1 MTTRI
6 LKYALV
12 PVLAVGLLSVLL
24 PGQPGDDPPVVGN
37 VDNLKQAYDKWK
49 TTITRAGGDR
59 TLTLALG
66 YEKGLSVKFTPANGR
81 ATIDLV
87 DGRVSVQGT
96 GLPEREVFDV
106 WLVDNRPGPG
116 RSVKPEVG
124 DRMLRLG
131 RLTPDENRAT
141 LETRLEPETFSGFE
155 LDLVVVAA
163 ADETP
168 ATGGALF
175 GSPSL
180 FQRLFYAEHR
190 RGDVAP
196 RQRATETRVSAVPV
210 PFRALVPSPAYAQ
223 EIVDAPAGLED
234 LVAEGERLFFN
245 ETFDGNGRT
254 CGTCHPAEN
263 NFTIDPA
270 FIARLAKQRPRDPL
284 FVAEL
289 DPALHDLE
297 KPELMRKFGL
307 ILENADG
314 FDRPGVMRGVPHTL
328 GLAKSL
334 TQPTNL
340 PGAPPE
346 MTGWSGDGS
355 PGGTLLDFATGA
367 VIQHFT
373 KTLNR
378 VEGVDFRRPTDA
390 ELLAMEAFQLSLG
403 RQDDLDLA
411 TLVLRNPVA
420 KDGQNIFENG
430 TGDPDAPGTC
440 SACHGNAGA
449 LNADGENRNFD
460 TGAEDRPDSPS
471 VAIAGV
477 PRDGG
482 FGKTE
487 NSPGVFGDGR
497 FNTPPLVE
505 SADTGPFFHNNVVN
519 TIEQAIEHYNSLAFN
534 NVAFAKIQL
543 GPEQVEAVAAF
554 LRITNAVENDRSATA
569 YAIVAMRVNRA
580 QRPLTLAIKDIADA
594 IRVLT
599 QKKLEPD
606 AVDDLRRA
614 RLLLELAR
622 RINRVGPRNFLI
634 ESAIHSLQ
642 DARANMVES
651 G

>member
-49 TTITRAGGDR
+49 ATITRPGGDR

-66 YEKGLSVKFTPANGR
+66 YAKGLSVKFTPATGR

-87 DGRVSVQGT
+87 DGSVSVQGT

-116 RSVKPEVG
+116 RSVKPEAG
-124 DRMLRLG
+124 DRMLRIG

-168 ATGGALF
+168 ATGGVLF

-190 RGDVAP
+190 GDYVAP
-196 RQRATETRVSAVPV
+196 GQGAAEAGVSLVAA

-223 EIVDAPAGLED
+223 EIVDAPAGLAD
-234 LVAEGERLFFN
+234 LVAQGERLFFN
-245 ETFDGNGRT
+245 ETFGGNGRT

-263 NFTIDPA
+263 NFTIDPP
-270 FIARLAKQRPRDPL
+270 FIARLARQRPPNPL

-289 DPALHDLE
+289 NPALRDLE
-297 KPELMRKFGL
+297 KPELMRRFGL
-307 ILENADG
+307 ILENVDG
-314 FDRPGVMRGVPHTL
+314 LEDPTNKFVMRGVPHTL

-340 PGAPPE
+340 DGAPAQ

-355 PGGTLLDFATGA
+355 PGGTLRDFATGA

-378 VEGVDFRRPTDA
+378 VAGVDFRLPT
-390 ELLAMEAFQLSLG
+390 
-403 RQDDLDLA
+403 
-411 TLVLRNPVA
+411 
-420 KDGQNIFENG
+420 
-430 TGDPDAPGTC
+430 PDRAPGDG
-440 SACHGNAGA
+440 SIPALSGA
-449 LNADGENRNFD
+449 PG
-460 TGAEDRPDSPS
+460 RP
-471 VAIAGV
+471 
-477 PRDGG
+477 
-482 FGKTE
+482 
-487 NSPGVFGDGR
+487 
-497 FNTPPLVE
+497 
-505 SADTGPFFHNNVVN
+505 
-519 TIEQAIEHYNSLAFN
+519 
-534 NVAFAKIQL
+534 
-543 GPEQVEAVAAF
+543 
-554 LRITNAVENDRSATA
+554 RS
-569 YAIVAMRVNRA
+569 
-580 QRPLTLAIKDIADA
+580 
-594 IRVLT
+594 
-599 QKKLEPD
+599 
-606 AVDDLRRA
+606 
-614 RLLLELAR
+614 
-622 RINRVGPRNFLI
+622 
-634 ESAIHSLQ
+634 
-642 DARANMVES
+642 
-651 G
+651 

>member
-6 LKYALV
+6 LKYVLV

-49 TTITRAGGDR
+49 ATITRPGGDR
-59 TLTLALG
+59 TFTLALG
-66 YEKGLSVKFTPANGR
+66 YAKGLSVKFTPANGR

-87 DGRVSVQGT
+87 DGSVSVERT

-116 RSVKPEVG
+116 RSVKPEAG

-131 RLTPDENRAT
+131 RLTPDENRAK

-155 LDLVVVAA
+155 LDLVVVAPA
-163 ADETP
+163 GETP
-168 ATGGALF
+168 ATGGVLF

-190 RGDVAP
+190 GDHVAP
-196 RQRATETRVSAVPV
+196 GQGATEAPMSLVAA
-210 PFRALVPSPAYAQ
+210 PFYALVPSPAYAQ
-223 EIVDAPAGLED
+223 EIVDAPAGLEE
-234 LVAEGERLFFN
+234 LVARGERLFFN
-245 ETFDGNGRT
+245 ETFGGNGRT

-263 NFTIDPA
+263 NFTIDRP

-289 DPALHDLE
+289 NPDLRDLE

-307 ILENADG
+307 ILENVDG

-340 PGAPPE
+340 LGAPAQ

-355 PGGTLLDFATGA
+355 LGGTLRDFATGA

-378 VEGVDFRRPTDA
+378 VEGIDFRRPTDD

-420 KDGQNIFENG
+420 KDGQKIFQNG
-430 TGDPDAPGTC
+430 TGDPAAPGTC
-440 SACHGNAGA
+440 SACHRNAGA
-449 LNADGENRNFD
+449 LDANNGENRNFD
-460 TGAEDRPDSPS
+460 TGAEDRPAHRAWRSRECPATAASARRKIPLGCSATFDSTRPLSWSRPTPVPSSTTTWSTRSSRRSSTTTASPS
-471 VAIAGV
+471 TTWRSRRFSWGWSRSRQWLPFSASSTPWRTVA
-477 PRDGG
+477 PR
-482 FGKTE
+482 
-487 NSPGVFGDGR
+487 
-497 FNTPPLVE
+497 
-505 SADTGPFFHNNVVN
+505 
-519 TIEQAIEHYNSLAFN
+519 
-534 NVAFAKIQL
+534 
-543 GPEQVEAVAAF
+543 
-554 LRITNAVENDRSATA
+554 LRT
-569 YAIVAMRVNRA
+569 
-580 QRPLTLAIKDIADA
+580 RPWRCA
-594 IRVLT
+594 
-599 QKKLEPD
+599 
-606 AVDDLRRA
+606 
-614 RLLLELAR
+614 
-622 RINRVGPRNFLI
+622 
-634 ESAIHSLQ
+634 
-642 DARANMVES
+642 
-651 G
+651 